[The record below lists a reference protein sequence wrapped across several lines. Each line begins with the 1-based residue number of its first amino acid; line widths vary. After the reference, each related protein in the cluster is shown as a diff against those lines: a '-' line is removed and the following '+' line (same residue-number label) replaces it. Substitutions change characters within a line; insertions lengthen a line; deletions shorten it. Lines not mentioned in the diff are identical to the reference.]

1 MKRDFES
8 WLKTFRDSI
17 SDYKYYVDFEKV
29 YRNVNDIRIELNIM
43 NSLIGFKDID
53 SDFKRLIKN
62 YPEIIKTIPVLL
74 AK

>member
-43 NSLIGFKDID
+43 NSLIGSKDID